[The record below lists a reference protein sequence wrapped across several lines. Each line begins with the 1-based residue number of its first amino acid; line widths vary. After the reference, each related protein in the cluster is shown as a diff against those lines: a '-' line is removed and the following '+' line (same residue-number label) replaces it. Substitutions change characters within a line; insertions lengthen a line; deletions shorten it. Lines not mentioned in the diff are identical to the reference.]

1 VDDEVGREVAEH
13 AAVIAAHRHHRFQLH
28 PHFLLGL
35 RRHRLLQPPLRF
47 FLFSFSVSLDEK
59 RGGKRKFGFVGG
71 SSGELGLRYLGS
83 KGLGWAG
90 VSKWVLV
97 DRFSSGPGCVFDA
110 SRNSPSKLKFDKK
123 KGKNCKDGLL
133 SPTRHK
139 QVSPTVMVRLESRQ
153 RYWRDFPS
161 AQGSLANRVDEAP
174 TV

>member
-110 SRNSPSKLKFDKK
+110 SRNSPSKLKFGKK
-123 KGKNCKDGLL
+123 KRKKLQRWSSLANTTQASLANGNG
-133 SPTRHK
+133 SIG
-139 QVSPTVMVRLESRQ
+139 VSPTV
-153 RYWRDFPS
+153 
-161 AQGSLANRVDEAP
+161 LARFSIGP
-174 TV
+174 G